1 MDIYNTDYN
10 ASSDRY
16 FVNLQFEL
24 NAPASKQKRFNELN
38 IHTQLIPSNIIL
50 AAYTQNTFK
59 LNTKINVNVEF
70 NNKKFSIEF
79 NYEIRLFN

>member
-24 NAPASKQKRFNELN
+24 NAFAS
-38 IHTQLIPSNIIL
+38 IPSNIIL

-70 NNKKFSIEF
+70 DNKKFPIEF